1 MATIDHE
8 VLSTKTLSAPNPIS
22 MVYKKF
28 AFFDD
33 NTNTLRFTHSGT
45 LFDLEIKKIHNNLTF
60 TNTVNVEGNFG
71 GALPTAPSTDA
82 IISGSVSQLFS
93 DMYSGAASGQVVDSE
108 DFTPAVSDYVFVDG
122 NVDIPGG
129 SKYGILHSLRLE
141 ADKRYERDE
150 ELDANQQ
157 SIETF
162 LVGAGSGWTH
172 DNTITFN
179 SIVNPEAPYF
189 LSAETS
195 LAGAMQKIDA
205 ELKNLQSFVTSM
217 WNEVSGSDQSI
228 SEPSPG
234 GLTSPNWENDLFSMG
249 SGVGSAS
256 TYYLASTGN
265 VFIPR
270 PDGTSNSESI
280 NSVSS
285 RSAFLEL
292 DKELRRN
299 EVWTNKINK
308 YLNGDNLNSESTSGG
323 ALAFSQDTTQ
333 WTGLTNVPSD
343 GTYFRPWNPLAQAP
357 TGIVPTNLSQAL
369 RNLDANIRMIKHRAD
384 INYRADGTNVGLM
397 SDNPNRG
404 NIQDLRADINA
415 ISNSFNNDSANS
427 TSSGVFAYVPETNE
441 YATSDSI
448 GLAIHQLDDNLEK
461 LANRVYTTSDTDGY
475 TSIVPGSVDVVGDV
489 NWLYMEGWQ
498 TTNSLNNR
506 LGKVVDSGSNIV
518 ITDHADTSDN
528 KFIRYPAGQDFSGA
542 PNDPAYGLTGSD
554 WGKYLV
560 NKNYVDGVTN
570 GLIYRPWVRL
580 VSNTNLDLNG
590 SETIDG
596 VATVDGDRILCI
608 NQTTTTENGVYVANH
623 SGDWER
629 ADDMDTGD
637 TALRTWTF
645 WVDSGTAYGNKHLNV
660 SGDTTTYTVGTNAMT
675 GWTIITRVFGLQNG
689 IGTTSDTDRFDVNA
703 GKSLY
708 TDGTD
713 GSTLNVNIAGE
724 SGQYSGSP
732 YSDAWV
738 DGERSNELNPIAYL
752 DGAGSAS
759 GLTLKYT
766 SDFSLSGAGELQIDE
781 VGGITGSGIVWS
793 YDTSKYAESAT
804 PGDSGSGSTSLFWGD
819 ASDGAN
825 RWARL
830 RAFADESTAQG
841 ANLGTDGKP
850 QFAALGVGMVASA
863 GEPDGTNYIFQ
874 VKDTSNAAKVMINCE
889 QNEDALL
896 AFWTG
901 ETGSNTLKGLLGYD
915 HSSSL
920 MKFQCSGSMASTDF
934 ISINGDGE
942 VGIGI
947 APQAGA
953 TMTLYD
959 ENPSIWLINDTA
971 NEDESASIIMT
982 ETTDEWATSG
992 SYGFRIKHDGDY
1004 TDSGGGAN
1012 GAFKIQTTN
1021 NGTVKTPVTIDRATG
1036 FVGLGAAFADAGT
1049 GPIIPDAPLHLF
1061 SSEETVLK
1069 IESNDAN
1076 ACIMFEDKDGGVDY
1090 NAYVGAQK
1098 NGVFLGKANTWGSSD
1113 NIHVKDGKLL
1123 VGGNANTVTTTN
1135 PTSNPA
1141 VPLEIRNGTDL
1152 DLSVGSGYLQIG
1164 DNTSHHLKFDINEI
1178 QSITGNADQTSDGT
1192 AQDLYINPHGG
1203 VVNINYSTNPYLN
1216 LGSNA
1221 GNATHSI
1228 DISSQTPHIHLG
1240 DSNNDNAAGT
1250 PVITFGMETQD
1261 PTFATTGYYM
1271 KLGPWKYDGTPNR
1284 HMYYSLD
1291 AQSLYNTG
1299 ASSNGHLTQH
1309 KFEIGEVEVMR
1320 IHRACVDDS
1329 EVSRNG
1335 GGVSINA
1342 KNLDDHVDGIPLRV
1356 HGHTNQ
1362 HCIVGQSAYATD
1374 TEDTSFYSI
1383 LDLRRYRGSASAKV
1397 AVGDDDGL
1405 GMISFAGYT
1414 GNGTWGDNTVR
1425 GAAIYA
1431 QAEGTVDTALSN
1443 HLPTKLIFETRY
1455 AQTRKL
1461 AMQMHPD
1468 GKIQVG
1474 DTSSTPD
1481 AQLHVKANTYTKQL
1495 RLERTGTGPWKAD
1508 IGVRDL
1514 GTNDEA
1520 LTFYVNEG
1528 YDNTVV
1534 ADGVF
1539 TNNATHYMKKNG
1551 EFWSKGSIFVGG
1563 AGAITL
1569 NTSGLITTNN
1579 IDVATHVHLKTGA
1592 DLKMSTSLDAST
1604 ASPIIENTDDTAVSI
1619 NSLGGQLKLGHR
1631 TCSEVKLMVD
1641 LINSSGQT
1649 LIDQSAK
1656 EFAGTAAKA
1665 AQLETARTIGGVSF
1679 SGASNINLPGVN
1691 TQGGYA
1697 DNIKTT
1703 ALSSGTQYI
1712 LGVSTQTSNG
1722 QQVYNDAAVKF
1733 NDSGD
1738 LFCTDLLATG
1748 DVVCNY
1754 SDERLKNIK
1763 GNIES
1768 PLDKIATL
1776 NGFYYTPNDEAV
1788 KLGVEPDKEEVG
1800 VSAQEVAA
1808 IMPEAVAPSPVK
1820 SPTEEYLTVRY
1831 ERLVPLLIESIKELK
1846 AEIDELKR
1854 SK

>member
-1 MATIDHE
+1 MATIDHG

-60 TNTVNVEGNFG
+60 TNTINVEGNFG
-71 GALPTAPSTDA
+71 GALPTAASTDA

-108 DFTPAVSDYVFVDG
+108 DFTPAASDYVFVDG

-129 SKYGILHSLRLE
+129 SKYGILHSLKLE
-141 ADKRYERDE
+141 ADKRYERDG

-179 SIVNPEAPYF
+179 SIVDTEAPYF

-217 WNEVSGSDQSI
+217 WNEVAGSDQSM

-234 GLTSPNWENDLFSMG
+234 GLISPTWENDLFSMG

-299 EVWTNKINK
+299 EVWNNKINK
-308 YLNGDNLNSESTSGG
+308 YITGDNLNSESDSGG

-333 WTGLTNVPSD
+333 WTSLTNVPSD

-427 TSSGVFAYVPETNE
+427 TSSGGFAYVPEANE

-448 GLAIHQLDDNLEK
+448 GLAINQLDDNLEK
-461 LANRVYTTSDTDGY
+461 LSNKVSGLSTTDGY
-475 TSIVPGSVDVVGDV
+475 SSIVPGSVNVEQDI
-489 NWLYMEGWQ
+489 NYLYMEGWQ

-623 SGDWER
+623 SGAWDR

-645 WVDSGTAYGNKHLNV
+645 WIDSGTAYGNKHLNV

-713 GSTLNVNIAGE
+713 GSTLNVNIAGY
-724 SGQYSGSP
+724 SGTYSGSP
-732 YSDAWV
+732 HSDAWSY
-738 DGERSNELNPIAYL
+738 GNRSNQHNPIQYL
-752 DGAGSAS
+752 DGAGQSS

-766 SDFSLSGAGELQIDE
+766 SDFSLSGSGELQIDE

-850 QFAALGVGMVASA
+850 EFAALGIGKAA
-863 GEPDGTNYIFQ
+863 DTGEPGGANYILD
-874 VKDTSNAAKVMINCE
+874 VSDSANTAMMRLRAE
-889 QNEDALL
+889 TNEDAAV

-901 ETGSNTLKGLLGYD
+901 VSNEIRGAVGYD
-915 HSSSL
+915 HGDSVMKLVNATGLDSNYDLCIDSSNNVGIGTATPTRRLHVAYENSSAQLTLERVASDGTEGNFDIGADSTGLHFWANGYGDSDGGFGGEEVLFKPNGEIATRKALNIGPNAIGSGVSAGYSLEIHGDSGAGALMSIEADAGHSAALIFRDPSSIAGGIGHLDNATYDLISLTHGTGINTDAGLHIDQNGSIGFGTRTPAANVGNNTSSSYWQ
-920 MKFQCSGSMASTDF
+920 FGNAGSSQIDYHNADQCDKMLVVASNVDQDIVGMGLYVSDGGSGNHRRAQWILSDKTGALAWNHTYSTGPPTYSYQWQNASQDIMR
-934 ISINGDGE
+934 ISPAAELDVIGTAARIHIGDSDAANASDVGPYISLGDSVGNAWSKIGHFEADKHLWIELDPNDVSSFVSLRVKGGDGE
-942 VGIGI
+942 ILRVSE
-947 APQAGA
+947 
-953 TMTLYD
+953 Y
-959 ENPSIWLINDTA
+959 
-971 NEDESASIIMT
+971 
-982 ETTDEWATSG
+982 
-992 SYGFRIKHDGDY
+992 
-1004 TDSGGGAN
+1004 
-1012 GAFKIQTTN
+1012 N
-1021 NGTVKTPVTIDRATG
+1021 NGTVA
-1036 FVGLGAAFADAGT
+1036 
-1049 GPIIPDAPLHLF
+1049 
-1061 SSEETVLK
+1061 
-1069 IESNDAN
+1069 
-1076 ACIMFEDKDGGVDY
+1076 
-1090 NAYVGAQK
+1090 
-1098 NGVFLGKANTWGSSD
+1098 
-1113 NIHVKDGKLL
+1113 
-1123 VGGNANTVTTTN
+1123 
-1135 PTSNPA
+1135 
-1141 VPLEIRNGTDL
+1141 
-1152 DLSVGSGYLQIG
+1152 
-1164 DNTSHHLKFDINEI
+1164 IN
-1178 QSITGNADQTSDGT
+1178 STGNEDADS
-1192 AQDLYINPHGG
+1192 ADL
-1203 VVNINYSTNPYLN
+1203 T
-1216 LGSNA
+1216 
-1221 GNATHSI
+1221 
-1228 DISSQTPHIHLG
+1228 
-1240 DSNNDNAAGT
+1240 
-1250 PVITFGMETQD
+1250 
-1261 PTFATTGYYM
+1261 
-1271 KLGPWKYDGTPNR
+1271 
-1284 HMYYSLD
+1284 
-1291 AQSLYNTG
+1291 
-1299 ASSNGHLTQH
+1299 
-1309 KFEIGEVEVMR
+1309 
-1320 IHRACVDDS
+1320 
-1329 EVSRNG
+1329 
-1335 GGVSINA
+1335 
-1342 KNLDDHVDGIPLRV
+1342 V
-1356 HGHTNQ
+1356 H
-1362 HCIVGQSAYATD
+1362 GQSADHASFSLNTWKD
-1374 TEDTSFYSI
+1374 TGVEGDIGNTRSIIDIESARGTQGSPAILADEDFI
-1383 LDLRRYRGSASAKV
+1383 GQV
-1397 AVGDDDGL
+1397 C
-1405 GMISFAGYT
+1405 FNGYT
-1414 GNGTWGDNTVR
+1414 GNASHGGGYAV
-1425 GAAIYA
+1425 GASIRSVV
-1431 QAEGTVDTALSN
+1431 EGTPDAVTENNLPSYLSFRVN
-1443 HLPTKLIFETRY
+1443 AGGSHKTPLKI
-1455 AQTRKL
+1455 
-1461 AMQMHPD
+1461 HSD

-1481 AQLHVKANTYTKQL
+1481 AKLHVKANGYTKQL
-1495 RLERTGTGPWKAD
+1495 RLERTGSGPWKAD
-1508 IGVRDL
+1508 IGVKDL
-1514 GTNDEA
+1514 GTNDEV
-1520 LTFYVNEG
+1520 LSFYANEG
-1528 YDNTVV
+1528 YDNTIA

-1579 IDVATHVHLKTGA
+1579 IDVATHAHLKTGA
-1592 DLKMSTSLDAST
+1592 DLKMSTTAIPGT
-1604 ASPIIENTDDTAVSI
+1604 ASPIIENTDDTGVSI

-1631 TCSEVKLMVD
+1631 TCSAVKLMVD
-1641 LINSSGQT
+1641 LIDSSGQT
-1649 LIDQSAK
+1649 LIDESAR

-1697 DNIKTT
+1697 DYVKS
-1703 ALSSGTQYI
+1703 ASAASSTDYYI
-1712 LGVSTQTSNG
+1712 AGFANSGGHTG
-1722 QQVYNDAAVKF
+1722 QELYNDGDIKF
-1733 NDSGD
+1733 NSNGD
-1738 LFCTDLLATG
+1738 LFCEDLLAAG

-1788 KLGVEPDKEEVG
+1788 KLGVKPDKEEVG

-1820 SPTEEYLTVRY
+1820 SPTEEYLTVKY

-1854 SK
+1854 NK

>member
-60 TNTVNVEGNFG
+60 TNTINVEGNFG
-71 GALPTAPSTDA
+71 GALPTAASTDA

-108 DFTPAVSDYVFVDG
+108 DFTPAASDYVFVDG

-129 SKYGILHSLRLE
+129 SKYGILHSLKLE
-141 ADKRYERDE
+141 ADKRYERDG

-217 WNEVSGSDQSI
+217 WNEVAGSDQSM

-234 GLTSPNWENDLFSMG
+234 GLISPTWENDLFSMG

-308 YLNGDNLNSESTSGG
+308 YLTGDNLNSESTSGG

-427 TSSGVFAYVPETNE
+427 TSSGGFAYVPETNE

-448 GLAIHQLDDNLEK
+448 GLAINQLDDNLEK
-461 LANRVYTTSDTDGY
+461 LSNKVSGLSTTDGY
-475 TSIVPGSVDVVGDV
+475 SSIVPGSVNVEQDIDY
-489 NWLYMEGWQ
+489 LYMEGWQ

-623 SGDWER
+623 SGAWDR

-645 WVDSGTAYGNKHLNV
+645 WIDSGTAYGNKHLNV

-889 QNEDALL
+889 QNDDALL

-901 ETGSNTLKGLLGYD
+901 ASGSNTLKSLVCYD

-920 MKFQCSGSMASTDF
+920 MKVQCSGSMASTDF
-934 ISINGDGE
+934 ININGSGNIGLGGVPETDVKLTIEQVESWRQLRLERSTSLVGSYEMGAGDTGLYFWAGAYDDIATAEILFKNTGQISVLDSLSVGVPHVDTPDASSYKIVAKATTGEAGYLVVEADDEESRGVLFRNPSNPTGFVGHYNTNTIDLISLTKDSGAASDKGLHIDDNGSIGFGTRTPAANVGNNTSSSYWQFGNGSTGQLDYHDTDQCDKMLVVASNVDQDIVGMGLSVSDGEGGNHRRAQWMLSDKTGALAWNHTFGSGVPTYSYQWQYASADIMRISPAAELDVIGTAARIHIGDSDAANAADVGPYISLGDSAGNAWSKIGHFEADKHLWIQLDPNDNSGFVSFRVKGGDGE
-942 VGIGI
+942 ILRVSE
-947 APQAGA
+947 
-953 TMTLYD
+953 Y
-959 ENPSIWLINDTA
+959 
-971 NEDESASIIMT
+971 
-982 ETTDEWATSG
+982 
-992 SYGFRIKHDGDY
+992 
-1004 TDSGGGAN
+1004 
-1012 GAFKIQTTN
+1012 N
-1021 NGTVKTPVTIDRATG
+1021 NGTVA
-1036 FVGLGAAFADAGT
+1036 
-1049 GPIIPDAPLHLF
+1049 
-1061 SSEETVLK
+1061 
-1069 IESNDAN
+1069 
-1076 ACIMFEDKDGGVDY
+1076 
-1090 NAYVGAQK
+1090 
-1098 NGVFLGKANTWGSSD
+1098 
-1113 NIHVKDGKLL
+1113 
-1123 VGGNANTVTTTN
+1123 
-1135 PTSNPA
+1135 
-1141 VPLEIRNGTDL
+1141 
-1152 DLSVGSGYLQIG
+1152 
-1164 DNTSHHLKFDINEI
+1164 IN
-1178 QSITGNADQTSDGT
+1178 STGNEDADS
-1192 AQDLYINPHGG
+1192 ADL
-1203 VVNINYSTNPYLN
+1203 T
-1216 LGSNA
+1216 
-1221 GNATHSI
+1221 
-1228 DISSQTPHIHLG
+1228 
-1240 DSNNDNAAGT
+1240 
-1250 PVITFGMETQD
+1250 
-1261 PTFATTGYYM
+1261 
-1271 KLGPWKYDGTPNR
+1271 
-1284 HMYYSLD
+1284 
-1291 AQSLYNTG
+1291 
-1299 ASSNGHLTQH
+1299 
-1309 KFEIGEVEVMR
+1309 
-1320 IHRACVDDS
+1320 
-1329 EVSRNG
+1329 
-1335 GGVSINA
+1335 
-1342 KNLDDHVDGIPLRV
+1342 V
-1356 HGHTNQ
+1356 H
-1362 HCIVGQSAYATD
+1362 GQSADHASFSLNTWKD
-1374 TEDTSFYSI
+1374 T
-1383 LDLRRYRGSASAKV
+1383 G
-1397 AVGDDDGL
+1397 VGDDIGNTRSIIDIESARGTQGSPAIL
-1405 GMISFAGYT
+1405 ADEDFIGQVCFNGYT
-1414 GNGTWGDNTVR
+1414 GNASHGGGYAV
-1425 GAAIYA
+1425 GASIRSFV
-1431 QAEGTVDTALSN
+1431 EGTPDAVTENNLPSYLSFKVN
-1443 HLPTKLIFETRY
+1443 AGGSYKTPLKIHS
-1455 AQTRKL
+1455 
-1461 AMQMHPD
+1461 D

-1474 DTSSTPD
+1474 DTGSTPD
-1481 AQLHVKANTYTKQL
+1481 AQLHVKANGYTKQL
-1495 RLERTGTGPWKAD
+1495 RLERTGSGPWKAD
-1508 IGVRDL
+1508 IGVKDL
-1514 GTNDEA
+1514 GTNDEV
-1520 LTFYVNEG
+1520 LSFYANEG

-1539 TNNATHYMKKNG
+1539 LENATHYMKKNG

-1592 DLKMSTSLDAST
+1592 DLKMSTTAIPGT
-1604 ASPIIENTDDTAVSI
+1604 ASPIIENTDDTGVSI

-1641 LINSSGQT
+1641 LIDSAGQT
-1649 LIDQSAK
+1649 LIDESAR

-1697 DNIKTT
+1697 DYVKSAPAASATDY
-1703 ALSSGTQYI
+1703 YI
-1712 LGVSTQTSNG
+1712 AGFANYGGHTG
-1722 QQVYNDAAVKF
+1722 QELYSDGDIKF
-1733 NDSGD
+1733 NSNGD
-1738 LFCTDLLATG
+1738 LFCEDLLAAG

-1788 KLGVEPDKEEVG
+1788 KLGVKPDKEEVG

-1820 SPTEEYLTVRY
+1820 SPTEEYLTVKY

-1854 SK
+1854 NK